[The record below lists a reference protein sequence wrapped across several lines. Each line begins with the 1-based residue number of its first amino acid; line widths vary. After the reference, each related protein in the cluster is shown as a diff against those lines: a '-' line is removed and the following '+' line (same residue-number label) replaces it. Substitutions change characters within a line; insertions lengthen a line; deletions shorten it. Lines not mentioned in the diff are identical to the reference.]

1 MNFSISTRWN
11 ASRHTRGEEMIDQI
25 LEAGA
30 DQVELGY
37 DTRIDL
43 LPGIEAKM
51 ASGEISICS
60 VHNYCPV
67 PMGVPKGHPE
77 LWTFAALDQR
87 THELAVQHTL
97 RTLQF
102 ASEMEAGIVVIHCG
116 YAPLRRTSTYDLM
129 ELITMNQQNTARYE
143 KVFMKFMKERDK
155 RVGKHLDQ
163 VMKALEFLLPHAEQ
177 LNVQLG
183 LENLPTLE
191 AVPNEGE
198 MEMLVQQFQNPFLK
212 YWHDLGH
219 GQIRE
224 NLGFMNH
231 LSWMARLAP
240 VLGGMHLHDVSNR
253 LQDHTMPP
261 HGDLG
266 LERYAPFASDAI
278 PMVVEPSSRATF
290 EEVSTGLAWI
300 RHWWD
305 GAPEPEERSE
315 VSGQRSG
322 EGTDPLPL
330 TNNK

>member
-1 MNFSISTRWN
+1 MKFAISTRWN
-11 ASRHTRGEEMIDQI
+11 ASRHTSGEEMIDE
-25 LEAGA
+25 LLSAGA
-30 DQVELGY
+30 DHMELGY

-43 LPGIEAKM
+43 LPGIEAKLS
-51 ASGEISICS
+51 SGEISICS

-67 PMGVPKGHPE
+67 PMGVLKGHPE
-77 LWTFAALDQR
+77 LWTFAALDKH

-102 ASEMEAGIVVIHCG
+102 ASEMGASLVVIHCG

-129 ELITMNQQNTARYE
+129 EMIALNQQNTARYD
-143 KVFMKFMKERDK
+143 KVFMKFIKERDK
-155 RVGKHLDQ
+155 RAAKHLEQ

-198 MEMLVQQFQNPFLK
+198 MELLVQQFPSPYLK

-224 NLGFMNH
+224 NLGFINH
-231 LSWMARLAP
+231 LSWMERLAP
-240 VLGGMHLHDVSNR
+240 VMGGMHLHDVANR

-261 HGDLG
+261 FGEFG
-266 LERYAPFASDAI
+266 LQRFAPFASDAI
-278 PMVVEPSSRATF
+278 PMVLEPSNRATF

-305 GAPEPEERSE
+305 DAPEPEQKAE
-315 VSGQRSG
+315 VSGQMSE
-322 EGTDPLPL
+322 EGPPL
-330 TNNK
+330 TNDY